1 VLLFGI
7 VTLWLMLSFTIF
19 KNNYNRK
26 RSKEIEH
33 KLIDSIVLNYKY
45 LGVETKNNKLNWVK
59 EYINTED
66 GFWNFSFIFVKVHN
80 VAKATKG
87 TTFRAMANN
96 IGLIM
101 SLTNKL
107 KSNNW
112 YTRGK
117 SIWLTYEL
125 ELSDNWKTI
134 IPHRNDKNK
143 LVRREAQIA
152 LVTFLGWKSLVFFPY
167 AEFPISL
174 WQQIRIIDKLKSYYP
189 TPDLSYLDKAL
200 KSKNPFIKELLIRII
215 RSYKLNDYKWYIIEQ
230 LHSNRIDLTECA
242 IEVLNSFEIS
252 SEEILQ
258 VYRKLEITTN
268 TEQYEMISD
277 FVSQYKYQEL
287 LKITPCT
294 TS

>member
-1 VLLFGI
+1 M
-7 VTLWLMLSFTIF
+7 LWLMLSFTIY

-26 RSKEIEH
+26 KSKEIER
-33 KLIDSIVLNYKY
+33 KLIDSIVLNYKN
-45 LGVETKNNKLNWVK
+45 LGIETKNNKLNWVK
-59 EYINTED
+59 EYINTEN

-87 TTFRAMANN
+87 ATFKAMANN

-101 SLTNKL
+101 SLTSKL

-134 IPHRNDKNK
+134 IPYRNDKNK

-167 AEFPISL
+167 VEFPISL

-215 RSYKLNDYKWYIIEQ
+215 RSYKLNEYKWYIIEQ
-230 LHSNRIDLTECA
+230 LHSNRTDLIECA
-242 IEVLNSFEIS
+242 IETLSSFEIS
-252 SEEILQ
+252 SEEIVQ
-258 VYRKLEITTN
+258 IHHKLERTIN
-268 TEQYEMISD
+268 IKQQEMISN
-277 FVSQYKYQEL
+277 FISLQKHQEL
-287 LKITPCT
+287 LKTN
-294 TS
+294 